1 MFPRS
6 APCWYCFKLCPLPPW
21 FRARDAA
28 SRLLLQWPLTAL
40 CVQNLELCAEA
51 HWLLARLLW
60 LALDVCERGTRS
72 LVSRVDDGRLQP
84 AAIGVCSRVL
94 VRCRLRTA

>member
-1 MFPRS
+1 M
-6 APCWYCFKLCPLPPW
+6 LN
-21 FRARDAA
+21 
-28 SRLLLQWPLTAL
+28 QWPLTPL
-40 CVQNLELCAEA
+40 LTQNQELCTEA
-51 HWLLARLLW
+51 QHLLPHLLW

-94 VRCRLRTA
+94 VRRRLRTA